1 MDQTSGRHTLPAA
14 ERDARIAF
22 ARECGYDVCKCAR
35 AWGLTIAGAHSF
47 AIKNGIHL
55 LNKEGPGRD
64 WQHKKVKKA
73 WPVLQ
78 KPEYENQPLLD
89 LQVLTREEYMEK
101 YRLPSLA
108 SYACLLCRV
117 EKKHGFIATPER
129 RQKWIEEDERKEFA
143 EDHTA
148 AECGKEWGLSGK
160 VAWAWCR
167 KHGVKPKSRRLPPDL
182 PERMIGMTVAEA
194 KAAFFP
200 DSTGIYVFM
209 HKNGLYVRGRNKE
222 IYRK

>member
-1 MDQTSGRHTLPAA
+1 MPRRASTA
-14 ERDARIAF
+14 EIDARLEYA
-22 ARECGYDVCKCAR
+22 EKVGYDIHRCAH
-35 AWGLTIAGAHSF
+35 AWSISASAVYVFLWRY
-47 AIKNGIHL
+47 KL
-55 LNKEGPGRD
+55 GR
-64 WQHKKVKKA
+64 KA
-73 WPVLQ
+73 AVSDMEPEVSVPDRD
-78 KPEYENQPLLD
+78 KPEYENQPLFD
-89 LQVLTREEYMEK
+89 LQALTREEYMKK
-101 YRLPSLA
+101 YRLPSKS
-108 SYACLLCRV
+108 SYHSLLGRM

-160 VAWAWCR
+160 VAGAWCR

-200 DSTGIYVFM
+200 DSTGVYVFM
-209 HKNGLYVRGRNKE
+209 HKNGLYVRGKNRE